1 MDFSNLSKENVMLYA
16 IKSYNTPNMIMKEF
30 ASDYRRIKF
39 IRSLFKKYITT
50 GILKERLILN
60 HLIILYNVFG
70 VDAATRLLFQRMDKE
85 YYSQL
90 KTFLVYLYC
99 MPDVVIG
106 IDGVNII
113 SSDIIMDDFIIN
125 TLRELK

>member
-99 MPDVVIG
+99 MPDVVTG